1 MNSLNG
7 SRTMSYENL
16 ANKLMEARNLVLIER
31 AMSNY
36 AQLEFDTPGTANFIN
51 FNSNFKSNTTCQEIT
66 LLYDQTVNHAK
77 DLDDLYLN
85 AEPYGVKQPTFL
97 STSARPQQ
105 PHRNGK
111 PKLNIKIKK
120 I

>member
-1 MNSLNG
+1 
-7 SRTMSYENL
+7 MSYENL

-31 AMSNY
+31 AMLNY
-36 AQLEFDTPGTANFIN
+36 AQLVFDTQTPET
-51 FNSNFKSNTTCQEIT
+51 SSSSSKCQEIT
-66 LLYDQTVNHAK
+66 LLYDQTVNHTK
-77 DLDDLYLN
+77 DLDDLYNN

-97 STSARPQQ
+97 STSAPPQQ

-111 PKLNIKIKK
+111 LKLNIKIKK